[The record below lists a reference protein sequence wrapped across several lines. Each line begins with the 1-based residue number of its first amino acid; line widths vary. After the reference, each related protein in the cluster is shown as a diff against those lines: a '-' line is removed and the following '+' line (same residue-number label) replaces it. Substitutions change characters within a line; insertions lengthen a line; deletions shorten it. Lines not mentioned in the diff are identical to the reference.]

1 MGHCSTGIREIS
13 YSPELRLSQLC
24 QSKYFISVV
33 HLLWK
38 RNKLKGQ
45 RTLHTYLRT
54 GEYLRSNVS
63 SKSSWKLKTM
73 GSSTQA
79 PLCFKQGPVTLTNLP
94 HTMLVVS
101 ILVIV
106 IELEIV
112 TVETIGLGETL
123 EKRLGGS
130 KKSLLLGREAAEL
143 GESDELVIENR
154 NANNTSNKTQD
165 DIIFPN

>member
-1 MGHCSTGIREIS
+1 
-13 YSPELRLSQLC
+13 
-24 QSKYFISVV
+24 
-33 HLLWK
+33 
-38 RNKLKGQ
+38 
-45 RTLHTYLRT
+45 
-54 GEYLRSNVS
+54 
-63 SKSSWKLKTM
+63 M

-79 PLCFKQGPVTLTNLP
+79 PLCFRQGPVTLTNLA

-112 TVETIGLGETL
+112 TVETVGLGETL

-143 GESDELVIENR
+143 GESNALVIENII
-154 NANNTSNKTQD
+154 NAKNANKTQD

>member
-1 MGHCSTGIREIS
+1 MKRLRLMGHCSTGIREIS

-54 GEYLRSNVS
+54 GEYLRS
-63 SKSSWKLKTM
+63 KLL
-73 GSSTQA
+73 Q
-79 PLCFKQGPVTLTNLP
+79 LRL
-94 HTMLVVS
+94 LVYR
-101 ILVIV
+101 
-106 IELEIV
+106 
-112 TVETIGLGETL
+112 GNA

-154 NANNTSNKTQD
+154 NANNASNKTQD